1 MAQTGHVLA
10 NRQFVGAQGLKSARA
25 IRGSRPRRL
34 VISNAVG
41 TQTAKRTTKKEA
53 LQDAREDVRELIK
66 SKHCNPIL
74 VRVAWHDSG
83 TYDKDI
89 AEFPQRG
96 GANGSIRFY
105 PEITHAANAGIFICT
120 QRAKVWL
127 KEATVFLEPR
137 ATSGATLRLA
147 YTAGLPVA
155 VKLLKKVADKYDGVS
170 YADLFQMA
178 SAQAIELAG
187 GPHIP
192 LRYGRTDAATEEEC
206 APEGRLP
213 DGEGPFPGGVTEPGD
228 HLRKIFYR
236 MGLNDQEIVALSG
249 AHTLGRVRKDRS
261 GFGKE
266 KTKYTE
272 KGPGTPGGTSW
283 TIEWLKFD
291 NSYFKDVKRHDDPD
305 LVVLATDECL
315 FADEGFR
322 PYAEK
327 YAESQ
332 DAFFEDYAKA
342 HLKLSELGVQWDP
355 EPIEFDA

>member
-105 PEITHAANAGIFICT
+105 PEITHAANAG
-120 QRAKVWL
+120 
-127 KEATVFLEPR
+127 
-137 ATSGATLRLA
+137 
-147 YTAGLPVA
+147 LPVA

-213 DGEGPFPGGVTEPGD
+213 GLCIYVTHPAHMLCISPNGNRGPISLNCQFCLCQHAGQ
-228 HLRKIFYR
+228 
-236 MGLNDQEIVALSG
+236 GLPAVMEHFGN
-249 AHTLGRVRKDRS
+249 HT
-261 GFGKE
+261 
-266 KTKYTE
+266 
-272 KGPGTPGGTSW
+272 TPIQPS
-283 TIEWLKFD
+283 
-291 NSYFKDVKRHDDPD
+291 V
-305 LVVLATDECL
+305 
-315 FADEGFR
+315 
-322 PYAEK
+322 
-327 YAESQ
+327 
-332 DAFFEDYAKA
+332 
-342 HLKLSELGVQWDP
+342 
-355 EPIEFDA
+355 

>member
-105 PEITHAANAGIFICT
+105 PEITHAAN
-120 QRAKVWL
+120 
-127 KEATVFLEPR
+127 
-137 ATSGATLRLA
+137 
-147 YTAGLPVA
+147 AGLPVA

-291 NSYFKDVKRHDDPD
+291 NSYFKVCI
-305 LVVLATDECL
+305 A
-315 FADEGFR
+315 
-322 PYAEK
+322 
-327 YAESQ
+327 
-332 DAFFEDYAKA
+332 
-342 HLKLSELGVQWDP
+342 
-355 EPIEFDA
+355 